1 MVLSVNRFPSCA
13 STVLQLPAPRT
24 LTAFPSHSIRS
35 HRNILLLH
43 TKQSLLHA
51 SYFGICAGSPRS
63 SRCSGF
69 GKRRPCMCVMTTTS
83 SPQLTLSRGRGVL
96 ASQEST
102 TPDAS
107 ALIESESAEAGTG
120 AARMI
125 YLLNPPRRYTPF
137 NGTQPMIPG
146 SRWVLTFQTPPQ
158 WHPHL
163 PTPYR
168 SMAKIIINRHI
179 YMQIL
184 HRYCT
189 KKVPL
194 LREPACIH

>member
-1 MVLSVNRFPSCA
+1 
-13 STVLQLPAPRT
+13 
-24 LTAFPSHSIRS
+24 
-35 HRNILLLH
+35 
-43 TKQSLLHA
+43 
-51 SYFGICAGSPRS
+51 
-63 SRCSGF
+63 
-69 GKRRPCMCVMTTTS
+69 MCVMTTTS

-107 ALIESESAEAGTG
+107 ALIESESAEVGTG

-125 YLLNPPRRYTPF
+125 YLLHPPRRHAPF

-146 SRWVLTFQTPPQ
+146 SRWVLTFQTPPR

-168 SMAKIIINRHI
+168 SMAKISIDTCRFYTDIVRK
-179 YMQIL
+179 
-184 HRYCT
+184 RYLCCASQHVFTEYLPCT
-189 KKVPL
+189 NVRWL
-194 LREPACIH
+194 ETNSMHVLNSD